1 MSGSSKP
8 AYVHFNTNTSPSHAV
23 LLIISFHEHGRVSE
37 INTQAGFGLS
47 KHLPF
52 TVLHFIPICET
63 ASCNFTWIP
72 RSSLDWVNEHWKV
85 LGISPIFPPLSPSHI
100 RIGAGLPDPAIFDEE
115 PGLLKSVHLFSFMF
129 MFLAD
134 NV

>member
-37 INTQAGFGLS
+37 VNTQGGFGVS
-47 KHLPF
+47 KHLP
-52 TVLHFIPICET
+52 FIPICET

-85 LGISPIFPPLSPSHI
+85 LGISPISPPLSP
-100 RIGAGLPDPAIFDEE
+100 LC
-115 PGLLKSVHLFSFMF
+115 
-129 MFLAD
+129 
-134 NV
+134 